1 MLIYANAV
9 TQIWKRLAPSVG
21 SWTEAWNSHV
31 ALRAWGNLQPTDS
44 TCTFLLLMFT
54 ARSSLE
60 ITGIFFFCL
69 CFVISTCS
77 LFFFTMGEVN
87 PVEFGIM
94 NAEHNFGLSR
104 DIPWLQNSIPGSPG
118 ECPSTFSCCCVFIL
132 FFFFNFFKFFCSVPL
147 LSAQAGSHCGIIHN
161 FNPFCYVNVL
171 HSLNLRCTF
180 VWNFNVLTFWSR
192 IVRTQFT
199 GNHHLL
205 RQKDSYLRC
214 Y

>member
-21 SWTEAWNSHV
+21 SWTEARNSHV

-60 ITGIFFFCL
+60 ITGIIFLCL

-77 LFFFTMGEVN
+77 LFFHNGGSKSSWIWDHERWTQFRSVTGFTV
-87 PVEFGIM
+87 V
-94 NAEHNFGLSR
+94 AKLH
-104 DIPWLQNSIPGSPG
+104 PWLSWRVPKYFFLLL
-118 ECPSTFSCCCVFIL
+118 CFYFV
-132 FFFFNFFKFFCSVPL
+132 FFFNFFKFFCSVPL

>member
-1 MLIYANAV
+1 MNRGVKLPCGS
-9 TQIWKRLAPSVG
+9 QSVG
-21 SWTEAWNSHV
+21 KSPAHWFNLYISVINVYCSFKPGDYWN
-31 ALRAWGNLQPTDS
+31 
-44 TCTFLLLMFT
+44 
-54 ARSSLE
+54 
-60 ITGIFFFCL
+60 IFFCL

>member
-21 SWTEAWNSHV
+21 SWTEARNSHV

-60 ITGIFFFCL
+60 ITGIIFFVYVL
-69 CFVISTCS
+69 LSLLV

-104 DIPWLQNSIPGSPG
+104 DLPWLQNSIPGSPG

-132 FFFFNFFKFFCSVPL
+132 FFSLTFLNFFAV
-147 LSAQAGSHCGIIHN
+147 SHCSLLKLEATVASYTTLIHS
-161 FNPFCYVNVL
+161 VM
-171 HSLNLRCTF
+171 
-180 VWNFNVLTFWSR
+180 
-192 IVRTQFT
+192 
-199 GNHHLL
+199 
-205 RQKDSYLRC
+205 
-214 Y
+214 